1 MSFASASLRAE
12 RTEDNKKG
20 IMTPT
25 SEQVALHTARFLQ
38 EELAIVRRAYAKRM
52 LAALGATDPRVEAA
66 FAAVRREAYLGPGP
80 WPIWYLFRGS
90 YVPTPSDDPVY
101 LYQDALVGIIPE
113 RGLNNGEPSLH
124 AMLIGAAAPRPGE
137 HVVHIGAGV
146 GYYTAILAHM
156 VGESGRVTAIEF
168 DGGLAERL
176 AANFAGQP
184 NLRALKG
191 DGAQIEFDPADVIYV
206 NAGATRPADIWL
218 DRLNDG
224 GRLILPLTSD
234 KGFGGNPENIPI
246 QRRGAVFGIKRRGNE
261 FLAKW
266 ISAVAIFPCEGARD
280 AASEGA
286 LAAAF
291 EKGGWEGVTRLYRR
305 GDVPDEQCWLK
316 GPDWCLAYG

>member
-1 MSFASASLRAE
+1 
-12 RTEDNKKG
+12 
-20 IMTPT
+20 MTLTP
-25 SEQVALHTARFLQ
+25 EQVAPQTGRFLDRMEQ
-38 EELAIVRRAYAKRM
+38 EELAIVRRAYAKHV
-52 LAALGATDPRVEAA
+52 LANANVDDARVEAA
-66 FAAVRREAYLGPGP
+66 FAAVRREHFLGPGP
-80 WPIWYLFRGS
+80 WQMPRWTRP
-90 YVPTPSDDPVY
+90 YVPTPTDDPVY
-101 LYQDALVGIIPE
+101 LYQDALVGIIQE
-113 RGLNNGEPSLH
+113 RGLNNGQPSLH
-124 AMLIGAAAPRPGE
+124 AMLIAAAAPRPGD

-146 GYYTAILAHM
+146 GYYSAILAHM
-156 VGESGRVTAIEF
+156 VGDTGQVTAIEF

-191 DGAQIEFDPADVIYV
+191 DGARIEFDPADVIYV

-234 KGFGGNPENIPI
+234 NGFGENPENIPI
-246 QRRGAVFGIKRRGNE
+246 QWRGAVFGIKRRGNE
-261 FLAKW
+261 LLAKW

-291 EKGGWEGVTRLYRR
+291 EKGGWERVTRLYRR
-305 GDVPDEQCWLK
+305 GDLPDEQCWLNA
-316 GPDWCLAYG
+316 PDWALAYG